1 MLACAHLLAGRFGGH
16 IQGFAFFPL
25 MYEVYGFGD
34 MTPLWVTEG
43 RPSEELA
50 GEARKVF
57 DQSMR
62 EEAPSGAGG
71 APIPSAGSPVSD
83 PGDIFVASHARV
95 FDITILGRPGYDPSG
110 PRSST
115 LEAVLFESGRP
126 CLIAPPTPPRELG
139 DNIVI
144 AWNRSTETAL
154 AVAHAMPLLHQA
166 KRVTILTVEGGSVP
180 GPSGDELA
188 NGLKLNGIE
197 TQAVTVN
204 PGKRTSGE
212 MISQLIGLDRRRP
225 PHQRR
230 LYAKPSAPD
239 DLRRRDEPH
248 PRQRELARV
257 HGALRLCRRAF
268 PLSRERAAVVRL
280 KPLRSCPRRRAS
292 RLTQAHTT
300 SLDFAFPGMSG
311 VRLRNERGR
320 WRRRPVSAGR
330 GGDELARIGMARP
343 LQHLLGPSE
352 FHDFA
357 LPHHGDVVRDLR
369 RDAKVVEDETSVR
382 SKAGLQIGDQ
392 AQDLGSH
399 GDVER
404 RDAFI
409 GEDDLG
415 VHGER
420 GPMPMR

>member
-1 MLACAHLLAGRFGGH
+1 MSMMAILVPLEQNDYTQSVLACAHLLAGRFGGH
-16 IQGFAFFPL
+16 IQGFAFFP

-50 GEARKVF
+50 GESRKVF
-57 DQSMR
+57 DRFMR
-62 EEAPSGAGG
+62 QEAPSGAGG
-71 APIPSAGSPVSD
+71 APVSFSWLTESD

-166 KRVTILTVEGGSVP
+166 KRVTILTVEGGTVP

-212 MISQLIGLDRRRP
+212 MILDYSASIGADLLI
-225 PHQRR
+225 
-230 LYAKPSAPD
+230 K
-239 DLRRRDEPH
+239 
-248 PRQRELARV
+248 
-257 HGALRLCRRAF
+257 GAYTQ
-268 PLSRERAAVVRL
+268 
-280 KPLRSCPRRRAS
+280 S
-292 RLTQAHTT
+292 RLRQMIFGGAT
-300 SLDFAFPGMSG
+300 SHILGNAN
-311 VRLRNERGR
+311 L
-320 WRRRPVSAGR
+320 PVF
-330 GGDELARIGMARP
+330 MAR
-343 LQHLLGPSE
+343 
-352 FHDFA
+352 
-357 LPHHGDVVRDLR
+357 
-369 RDAKVVEDETSVR
+369 
-382 SKAGLQIGDQ
+382 
-392 AQDLGSH
+392 
-399 GDVER
+399 
-404 RDAFI
+404 
-409 GEDDLG
+409 
-415 VHGER
+415 
-420 GPMPMR
+420 